1 MTQSHA
7 LPADEQGPQ
16 RQGGFRQSWRTWVGI
31 PGVLVVGALVVGAVL
46 LARHW
51 PFSRQRVISDLQ
63 DDFHG
68 TVTFN
73 GFRTTIFPH
82 PGCVVEGAEL
92 VRAGGPTGSPPFA
105 SAQKII
111 IRAHYLDFLLRPG
124 YISHIEVQGM
134 QIHIPPRGTMAP
146 PTRDQN
152 PSTTRVGEVTANNA
166 VLEIAR
172 KTAKPLRYEIHTLTL
187 NSVSRKEG
195 FSYDAS
201 FLNALPPGEI
211 QSRGHFGPWNSDNP
225 GQTPVSGTYKFEHA
239 YLGVFQ
245 GIDGV
250 LNSHD
255 NFQGTLAKLETHG
268 SVEIP
273 DFKLRRA
280 ARRTPIESRFDSI
293 VNGLNGDVHLEH
305 VETMIVGTNV
315 LVRGSIEEE
324 PGPRGKVTSLDLN
337 VSHGRIQDVLR
348 LFIKE
353 PRSPIIG
360 AISFRAHVRIPPE
373 GRPFEQEIALVGD
386 FGIDEG
392 HFTKRETQQK
402 VNNLSERAE
411 GRKTEE
417 KEKEEKKGDE
427 DADADDPERVVSD
440 LRGHVVLKN
449 GVATLTNI
457 SFSLPGAVA
466 YMHGTFYL
474 VNEKIDFH
482 GVLKTEAEFS
492 KVGGGGIKSVLLKP
506 FDAIFKKKPK
516 GAEIPV
522 KMTGTY
528 SHPEP
533 GLEITGGK
541 KGDKNKGDKGD
552 K

>member
-1 MTQSHA
+1 MSQSHA
-7 LPADEQGPQ
+7 LAADERRFQQQG
-16 RQGGFRQSWRTWVGI
+16 RFRQNSRKWLGI
-31 PGVLVVGALVVGAVL
+31 IGVSVIGLLVVGTVLV
-46 LARHW
+46 ARHW
-51 PFSRQRVISDLQ
+51 PFSRQRVIANLQ

-68 TVTFN
+68 TVTFS
-73 GFRTTIFPH
+73 GFHTTVFPH
-82 PGCVVEGAEL
+82 PGCVAEGATL
-92 VRAGGPTGSPPFA
+92 VRAGGPAGSPAFA
-105 SAQKII
+105 SAQKLI
-111 IRAHYLDFLLRPG
+111 IRAHYLDFLVRPG
-124 YISHIEVQGM
+124 YIAHIDVQGL
-134 QIHIPPRGTMAP
+134 QIHVPPRGTLAATP
-146 PTRDQN
+146 RNQR
-152 PSTTRVGEVTANNA
+152 PSTTRVGEVIANNA

-172 KTAKPLRYEIHTLTL
+172 KTAKPLRFEIHKLTL
-187 NSVSRKEG
+187 NSVSRKDG

-211 QSRGHFGPWNSDNP
+211 QSRGHFGPWNSDDP

-255 NFQGTLAKLETHG
+255 HFQGTLAKMETRG
-268 SVEIP
+268 SVEVP

-280 ARRTPIESRFDSI
+280 ARSSPIESRFDTF

-305 VETMIVGTNV
+305 VETVIVKTNV
-315 LVRGSIEEE
+315 LARGSIEEQ
-324 PGPRGKVTSLDLN
+324 PGPARKVTSLDLN

-353 PRSPIIG
+353 PRSPIVG
-360 AISFRAHVRIPPE
+360 AISFRARVTIPPE
-373 GRPFEQEIALVGD
+373 GRPFEQEVVLVGD
-386 FGIDEG
+386 FGIDDS
-392 HFTKRETQQK
+392 HFTKLETQKK

-411 GRKTEE
+411 GKKTEE
-417 KEKEEKKGDE
+417 KEKEEKKRD
-427 DADADDPERVVSD
+427 DIADADDPERVISD

-457 SFSLPGAVA
+457 SFAVPGAVA
-466 YMHGTFYL
+466 YMHGTFNL
-474 VNEKIDFH
+474 VSEKIDFH
-482 GVLKTEAEFS
+482 GVLKTQAEFS

-528 SHPEP
+528 WHPEF
-533 GLEITGGK
+533 GLEITGGN
-541 KGDKNKGDKGD
+541 KGEKNKGDK
-552 K
+552 

>member
-7 LPADEQGPQ
+7 IAADEERPRQQGRF
-16 RQGGFRQSWRTWVGI
+16 RQGWPKWLGI
-31 PGVLVVGALVVGAVL
+31 IGIAVVGALFVGLIL

-51 PFSRQRVISDLQ
+51 PFSRQRVIADLQ

-68 TVTFN
+68 TVTFTR
-73 GFRTTIFPH
+73 FHTTVFPH
-82 PGCVVEGAEL
+82 PGCVAEGAEL
-92 VRAGGPTGSPPFA
+92 VRGGPAGSPAFA
-105 SAQKII
+105 SAQKIV

-124 YISHIEVQGM
+124 YISHIEVQGL
-134 QIHIPPRGTMAP
+134 QIHVPPRGTMLATP
-146 PTRDQN
+146 RDQS
-152 PSTTRVGEVTANNA
+152 PSTTRVGEVIANNA

-172 KTAKPLRYEIHTLTL
+172 KTAKPLRFEIHSLTL
-187 NSVSRKEG
+187 GSVSRKDG

-201 FLNALPPGEI
+201 FVNALPPGEI
-211 QSRGHFGPWNSDNP
+211 QSRGHFGPWDSDDP

-250 LNSHD
+250 LSSHD
-255 NFQGTLAKLETHG
+255 NFQGTLAKIETHG
-268 SVEIP
+268 TVEIP
-273 DFKLRRA
+273 DFKVRRA
-280 ARRTPIESRFDSI
+280 ARSAPIESRFHTFVD
-293 VNGLNGDVHLEH
+293 GLNGDVHLEH
-305 VETMIVGTNV
+305 VESEIVKTKV
-315 LVRGSIEEE
+315 LTRGSIEEQ
-324 PGPRGKVTSLDLN
+324 PGPRRKVTSLDLN

-353 PRSPIIG
+353 PRSPIVG
-360 AISFRAHVRIPPE
+360 AISFRAHLTIPPE
-373 GRPFEQEIALVGD
+373 GRPFEQEVLLVGD
-386 FGIDEG
+386 FGIDDS
-392 HFTKRETQQK
+392 HFTKPETQKK
-402 VNNLSERAE
+402 VNDLSERSE
-411 GRKTEE
+411 GKKTEE
-417 KEKEEKKGDE
+417 KEKDEKKGE
-427 DADADDPERVVSD
+427 EGDADDPERVVSD
-440 LRGHVVLKN
+440 LKGHVALKN
-449 GVATLTNI
+449 GVATFTNI
-457 SFSLPGAVA
+457 SFSVPGATA
-466 YMHGTFYL
+466 YMHGTFNL

-482 GVLKTEAEFS
+482 GVLQTQAEFS

-516 GAEIPV
+516 GAEIPI

-541 KGDKNKGDKGD
+541 KSDKGS

>member
-1 MTQSHA
+1 
-7 LPADEQGPQ
+7 
-16 RQGGFRQSWRTWVGI
+16 
-31 PGVLVVGALVVGAVL
+31 VVGALVVCALL

-68 TVTFN
+68 TVSFSR
-73 GFRTTIFPH
+73 FRVTVFPH
-82 PGCVVEGAEL
+82 PGCVAEGATL
-92 VRAGGPTGSPPFA
+92 VRSGGPAGSPPFA
-105 SAQKII
+105 SAQKLT

-124 YISHIEVQGM
+124 YVSHIEVQGL
-134 QIHIPPRGTMAP
+134 QIHIPPRETMN
-146 PTRDQN
+146 TWQGGS
-152 PSTTRVGEVTANNA
+152 PSSTRVGEVIANNA

-172 KTAKPLRYEIHTLTL
+172 KTAKPLRYEIHKLTL
-187 NSVSRKEG
+187 NSVSRKDG
-195 FSYDAS
+195 FSYDAR

-211 QSRGHFGPWNSDNP
+211 QTRGHFGPWNSDNP

-255 NFQGTLAKLETHG
+255 NFQGTLGKIETHG
-268 SVEIP
+268 SVDIP
-273 DFKLRRA
+273 DFKVRRA
-280 ARRTPIESRFDSI
+280 ARSSPIDSRFDAF

-305 VETMIVGTNV
+305 VETVIVKTKV
-315 LVRGSIEEE
+315 LARGSIEEE
-324 PGPRGKVTSLDLN
+324 PGPRSKVTSLDLN
-337 VSHGRIQDVLR
+337 VRNGRIQDVLR

-353 PRSPIIG
+353 ARSPIAG
-360 AISFRAHVRIPPE
+360 AISFRAHVTIPPE
-373 GRPFEQEIALVGD
+373 GRPFEREVILVGD
-386 FGIDEG
+386 FGIDESR
-392 HFTKRETQQK
+392 FTKLETQKK

-411 GRKTEE
+411 GKKTEE

-427 DADADDPERVVSD
+427 GADADDPERVVSD
-440 LRGHVVLKN
+440 LRGHVELKN

-457 SFSLPGAVA
+457 SFAIPGAIA
-466 YMHGTFYL
+466 YMHGTFNL

-482 GVLKTEAEFS
+482 GVLKTQAEFS

-506 FDAIFKKKPK
+506 FDAIFKKKPT

-541 KGDKNKGDKGD
+541 KEDKNKGDKGS

>member
-1 MTQSHA
+1 MVV
-7 LPADEQGPQ
+7 
-16 RQGGFRQSWRTWVGI
+16 GG
-31 PGVLVVGALVVGAVL
+31 LVVGAAL

-51 PFSRQRVISDLQ
+51 PFSRERVIADLQ

-68 TVTFN
+68 TVRFTRFH
-73 GFRTTIFPH
+73 TTVFPH
-82 PGCVVEGAEL
+82 PGCVAEGATL
-92 VRAGGPTGSPPFA
+92 VRPGGPAGTPPFA
-105 SAQKII
+105 SAQKLI

-124 YISHIEVQGM
+124 YIAHIDVQGL
-134 QIHIPPRGTMAP
+134 QIHIPPRGTLAATP
-146 PTRDQN
+146 RDQS
-152 PSTTRVGEVTANNA
+152 PSTMRVGEVVANDA

-172 KTAKPLRYEIHTLTL
+172 KTAKPLRYEIHALTL
-187 NSVSRKEG
+187 NSVSRKDG

-211 QSRGHFGPWNSDNP
+211 QSRGHFGPWNSDDP

-255 NFQGTLAKLETHG
+255 NFQGTLSKMETRG

-280 ARRTPIESRFDSI
+280 ARSSPIESRFDSF

-305 VETMIVGTNV
+305 VETVIVKTNV
-315 LVRGSIEEE
+315 LARGSIEEQ
-324 PGPRGKVTSLDLN
+324 PGPARKVTSLDLN
-337 VSHGRIQDVLR
+337 VSQGRIQDVLR

-353 PRSPIIG
+353 PRSPIVG
-360 AISFRAHVRIPPE
+360 AISFRAHVTIPPE
-373 GRPFEQEIALVGD
+373 GRPFEQEVVLAGD
-386 FGIDEG
+386 FGIDDS
-392 HFTKRETQQK
+392 HFTKPETQK
-402 VNNLSERAE
+402 KMNNLSERAE
-411 GRKTEE
+411 GKKTDE
-417 KEKEEKKGDE
+417 KAKDEKKGDE
-427 DADADDPERVVSD
+427 DADADDLERVVSD

-449 GVATLTNI
+449 GVATLTDV
-457 SFSLPGAVA
+457 SFRVPGAVA
-466 YMHGTFYL
+466 YMHGTFNL

-482 GVLKTEAEFS
+482 GVLQTQAEFS

-528 SHPEP
+528 SHPET
-533 GLEITGGK
+533 GLEITGGNK
-541 KGDKNKGDKGD
+541 EDKNKAEKGE

>member
-1 MTQSHA
+1 
-7 LPADEQGPQ
+7 
-16 RQGGFRQSWRTWVGI
+16 
-31 PGVLVVGALVVGAVL
+31 LVVGALVVGAVL

-68 TVTFN
+68 TITFSR
-73 GFRTTIFPH
+73 FHTTVFPH
-82 PGCVVEGAEL
+82 PGCVAEGATL
-92 VRAGGPTGSPPFA
+92 VRAGGPAGSPPFA
-105 SAQKII
+105 AAQKLI

-124 YISHIEVQGM
+124 YVARIEAQGLE
-134 QIHIPPRGTMAP
+134 IHIPPRGTLAAASGG
-146 PTRDQN
+146 QS
-152 PSTTRVGEVTANNA
+152 PSTTRVGEVIANDA

-172 KTAKPLRYEIHTLTL
+172 KTAKPLRYEIHKLTL
-187 NSVSRKEG
+187 NSVSRKDG

-211 QSRGHFGPWNSDNP
+211 QTRGHFGPWNSDNP

-239 YLGVFQ
+239 FLGVFQ

-250 LNSHD
+250 LSSHD
-255 NFQGTLAKLETHG
+255 NFQGTLAKMKTHG
-268 SVEIP
+268 SVDIP
-273 DFKLRRA
+273 DFKVRRA
-280 ARRTPIESRFDSI
+280 ARSSPIESRFDSF
-293 VNGLNGDVHLEH
+293 VNALNGDVHLDH
-305 VETMIVGTNV
+305 VETMIVKTNV
-315 LVRGSIEEE
+315 LARGSIEEE
-324 PGPRGKVTSLDLN
+324 PGPRRKITSLDLN
-337 VSHGRIQDVLR
+337 VSNGRIQDVLR
-348 LFIKE
+348 LFVKE
-353 PRSPIIG
+353 PRSPIVG
-360 AISFRAHVRIPPE
+360 AISFRAHVTIPPE
-373 GRPFEQEIALVGD
+373 GRPFEQEVVLVGD
-386 FGIDEG
+386 FGIDES
-392 HFTKRETQQK
+392 HFTKPETQKK
-402 VNNLSERAE
+402 VNSLSERAE
-411 GRKTEE
+411 GKKTEE

-427 DADADDPERVVSD
+427 SADAEDPERVISD

-449 GVATLTNI
+449 GVATLTNV
-457 SFSLPGAVA
+457 SFSVPGAVA
-466 YMHGTFYL
+466 YMQGTFNL

-482 GVLKTEAEFS
+482 GVLKTQAEFS

-506 FDAIFKKKPK
+506 FDPIFKKKPK

-541 KGDKNKGDKGD
+541 KGDKNKDEEHKGD